1 MAETQFCPP
10 NKHEYNTPTDPKHD
24 RLHDRSCMLDGG
36 LSHALA
42 DNGSGGGEVAAAQ
55 PATEGFGPRGSV
67 EHIPKEE
74 PMQRSNVQ
82 SAKNNKQ
89 D

>member
-1 MAETQFCPP
+1 MP
-10 NKHEYNTPTDPKHD
+10 
-24 RLHDRSCMLDGG
+24 DGD
-36 LSHALA
+36 LPRALA
-42 DNGSGGGEVAAAQ
+42 DNGSGCGEAQ
-55 PATEGFGPRGSV
+55 PATEPLASTPPESV
-67 EHIPKEE
+67 ERIPKEE

>member
-1 MAETQFCPP
+1 MNTTLLWTQSM
-10 NKHEYNTPTDPKHD
+10 TPK
-24 RLHDRSCMLDGG
+24 HDRSCMLVGD

-42 DNGSGGGEVAAAQ
+42 DNGSGGGEIAAAQ
-55 PATEGFGPRGSV
+55 PATEPLASTPGKASKC
-67 EHIPKEE
+67 IPKEG
-74 PMQRSNVQ
+74 PMQCSNVQ